1 VVPISS
7 SAPGEGKLLQE
18 LRVKN
23 FGIVEEIHWILGSG
37 LNIVT
42 GETGA
47 GKSLVVDAV
56 EAVLTASADT
66 ESIRYGASEAY
77 LEATFALPS
86 SENTSPLIALLDEKG
101 LDAGEG
107 FLTLSYELRREGRST
122 VRVNRQAVPRALLQQ
137 IGGHLVDIHG
147 QSEHLSLLNKDF
159 HLTFLDSF
167 AHTRHLRH
175 NFSARA
181 TELSQTEHE
190 LKALVEQE
198 RELARRQEYLRFQV
212 EEIGQAQLHEGEEE
226 DLTRERDILSS
237 CEKLKSAAYEAYR
250 AIHGDDT
257 ALTSA
262 SVLDRLSEAATALRQ
277 LAELDAALK
286 PSLEFIT
293 DSLHGLEEVAR
304 DIHSY
309 ADRLEYD
316 PQRLAEI
323 EIRLGLLGDLKRKYG
338 HSIAEVLHYQHTSEA
353 ELDGLTHSAER
364 RTQLEAQCHSLKEE
378 MGRIADELSRIRSQA
393 SEELIARVDKE
404 LKDLNMPQVTFAV
417 SIKQL
422 EAPDG
427 IPFPDGKWYAF
438 SKEGADTVEFMAAT
452 NPGEPLKPLAKIAST
467 GEISR
472 FMLALK
478 GALSE
483 ADDIPVLIFD
493 EIDIGVGGR
502 SGEVLGKKLWDLARA
517 RQVIC
522 ITHLPQIAA
531 LADVHY
537 SVSKE
542 TTGSR
547 VSSVIEPLNGESRL
561 KELAVMLAGP
571 HYTETSLTSA
581 RELLQKAATWKQ
593 ANDNQ
598 N

>member
-1 VVPISS
+1 
-7 SAPGEGKLLQE
+7 LLQE

-23 FGIVEEIHWILGSG
+23 FGIVEEINWRLGGG
-37 LNIVT
+37 LNVIT

-56 EAVLTASADT
+56 EALLTASADS

-77 LEATFALPS
+77 LEATFAIPPG
-86 SENTSPLIALLDEKG
+86 ENAAPLRTLLAEKG
-101 LDAGEG
+101 LDTGEG
-107 FLTLSYELRREGRST
+107 ILTLSYELRKEGRST
-122 VRVNRQAVPRALLQQ
+122 LRANRQAVPRALLQQ
-137 IGGHLVDIHG
+137 IGGYLVDIHG

-167 AHTRHLRH
+167 AHTWHLRH
-175 NFSARA
+175 NFSAMA
-181 TELSQTEHE
+181 TELSQAKHE

-212 EEIGQAQLHEGEEE
+212 EEIKQAQLREGEEE
-226 DLTRERDILSS
+226 ELARERDILSS
-237 CEKLKSAAYEAYR
+237 CEKLKAAAYEAYR

-257 ALTSA
+257 ALTSSSA
-262 SVLDRLSEAATALRQ
+262 LDRLSEAAAALRQ

-286 PSLEFIT
+286 PPLDVIT
-293 DSLHGLEEVAR
+293 DSIHGLEEVAR
-304 DIHSY
+304 DVHSY

-323 EIRLGLLGDLKRKYG
+323 EMRLGLLGDLKRKYG
-338 HSIAEVLHYQHTSEA
+338 HSIAEILHYQQTAEA
-353 ELDGLTHSAER
+353 ELEGLAHSEER
-364 RTQLEAQCHSLKEE
+364 RTRLELQCHSLQEE
-378 MGRIADELSRIRSQA
+378 MGRAGAELSQIRSQA
-393 SEELIARVDKE
+393 SEKLMTQVDKE

-422 EAPDG
+422 ETPDG

-438 SKEGADTVEFMAAT
+438 SKEGADIVEFMAAT

-483 ADDIPVLIFD
+483 ADAIPVLIFD

-502 SGEVLGKKLWDLARA
+502 SGEVLGKKLWNLARA

-522 ITHLPQIAA
+522 VTHLPQIAA

-537 SVSKE
+537 SVRKE
-542 TTGSR
+542 TAGSR
-547 VSSVIEPLNGESRL
+547 VSSMIEPLDGEARL
-561 KELAVMLAGP
+561 NELALMLAGP

-581 RELLQKAATWKQ
+581 RELMQKAATWKD
-593 ANDNQ
+593 ADDKRDEDTG
-598 N
+598 